1 MTFYPS
7 VSWSS
12 FVELS
17 NPRGGI
23 TITAPSDFIKIN
35 DRFFIYS
42 RVECEYSGTMVLE
55 VIDLMTVSQIG
66 LRLGFDENDALDYI
80 MYTGTGEFTGQS
92 TNFEP
97 MTDYGTEIPFSGP
110 MKEAMSKKGA
120 RAVYRPRKM
129 HSDMTKEQVDERI
142 KNKSLIFEGTSIMSS
157 KNTME
162 ISDYMVD
169 KTFTLRFDNGGPAWE
184 YEITDIGQLRWRPEG
199 DKVWQT
205 ERYQAFEPAKD
216 IILFSHIIT
225 GSNPLRC
232 LTNAVDFSNG
242 LVTCVDAQIGNEW
255 KIWEVGHKAIFGI
268 LEMEGGVTPPAIRRH
283 GFTTDLVGKAYSWT
297 YSDTM
302 QSIHVYSSPESY
314 SWTIFLPRNAGGF
327 MLSSPCL
334 YVKLREDAYLFSWT
348 EDTCNGNQGT
358 MVFNPRLMH
367 DAGFFFGFGDDDLHL
382 SAMGAYA
389 RPASGFDILR
399 YFELKQK

>member
-1 MTFYPS
+1 LTFYPS

-142 KNKSLIFEGTSIMSS
+142 KNKSLI
-157 KNTME
+157 
-162 ISDYMVD
+162 
-169 KTFTLRFDNGGPAWE
+169 TLFP
-184 YEITDIGQLRWRPEG
+184 YT
-199 DKVWQT
+199 T
-205 ERYQAFEPAKD
+205 
-216 IILFSHIIT
+216 LFRS
-225 GSNPLRC
+225 
-232 LTNAVDFSNG
+232 F
-242 LVTCVDAQIGNEW
+242 
-255 KIWEVGHKAIFGI
+255 GHDQ
-268 LEMEGGVTPPAIRRH
+268 R
-283 GFTTDLVGKAYSWT
+283 
-297 YSDTM
+297 
-302 QSIHVYSSPESY
+302 
-314 SWTIFLPRNAGGF
+314 AGGRTHQ
-327 MLSSPCL
+327 
-334 YVKLREDAYLFSWT
+334 K
-348 EDTCNGNQGT
+348 Q
-358 MVFNPRLMH
+358 
-367 DAGFFFGFGDDDLHL
+367 
-382 SAMGAYA
+382 
-389 RPASGFDILR
+389 
-399 YFELKQK
+399 ELDF